1 MTEIF
6 LLLSITL
13 YGASF
18 VSYVFSR
25 NGSRRGMQRISV
37 YILIFALI
45 LHTIVLALR
54 MMETGHAPMA
64 RRFETL
70 LFFSWSIAVLNT
82 ILLFRYKLRTTDVL
96 TIPVIFLALTLAAFS
111 DSGVYPLPLALK
123 TWWFEIHVA
132 TSFFAYAL
140 FTLAAAAGTIY
151 LFKEKHGTDTELRV
165 FQDITYRS
173 ILWGFTFFSGSMLL
187 GAIWG
192 YLAWGLYWL
201 WESKSAASLL
211 LWFYFVG
218 VLHTRTL
225 KKWRGKT
232 VSVMAVIGFGLVMF
246 AYLGVSVFLK
256 SSHGM

>member
-6 LLLSITL
+6 LWLSITF

-18 VSYVFSR
+18 ISYVFSR
-25 NGSRRGMQRISV
+25 NGSRRTMQRVST
-37 YILIFALI
+37 YLLILALI

-54 MMETGHAPMA
+54 MMETGHAPIA

-70 LFFSWSIAVLNT
+70 LFFSWSIAILNM
-82 ILLFRYKLRTTDVL
+82 ILLSRYRLRTTDTL
-96 TIPVIFLALTLAAFS
+96 TIPVIFLALLLAAFS
-111 DSGVYPLPLALK
+111 DSGVYSLPLALK
-123 TWWFEIHVA
+123 TWWFEVHVV

-151 LFKEKHGTDTELRV
+151 LFREKTGTDAELGIC
-165 FQDITYRS
+165 QNITYRA

-192 YLAWGLYWL
+192 YLAWGSYWL

-211 LWFYFVG
+211 LWFYYVG
-218 VLHTRTL
+218 VLHTRML
-225 KKWRGKT
+225 KGWGGKT
-232 VSVMAVIGFGLVMF
+232 VSVMAIAGFALVMF
-246 AYLGVSVFLK
+246 TYLGVSIFLK